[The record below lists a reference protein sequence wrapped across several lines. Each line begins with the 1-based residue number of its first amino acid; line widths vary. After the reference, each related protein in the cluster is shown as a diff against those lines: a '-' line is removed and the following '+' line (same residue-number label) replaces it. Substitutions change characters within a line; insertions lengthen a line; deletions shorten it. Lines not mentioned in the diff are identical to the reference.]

1 MRTPRLATFSVAIGI
16 PLLLAGVIAGVSPV
30 TAAAARTGSAGPA
43 ASFVVSG
50 DLRGVAATS
59 ATNAWT
65 VGGYGSVSSA
75 KTLIAR
81 WNGTAW
87 TRVPSPTPAGGGEL
101 SGVAATSA
109 SSAWAVGCTSCF
121 TSSPKTLIL
130 HWNGKTWTRVPSP
143 SPAGS
148 LSGVA
153 ATSASS
159 AWAVGCTSC
168 FTSSPKTL
176 ILHWNGKTWTR
187 VPSPAP
193 ADSSLSGVAAVSA
206 SNAWAVGCTSC
217 SHIDS
222 FKGLILGWNG
232 KAWRRV
238 PSPLPAYGKYG
249 NALAGVAATSAR
261 NAWAVGCTDG
271 CPVGGTPVI
280 ERWNGTAWKQVAPP
294 TTPYGLYNLAAVA
307 ATSTASAWAVGGGGP
322 VTSEGTATAHW
333 NGRRWTLSHGRSGA
347 ELAGVAATSATNAWA
362 VGGTASGR
370 TLILRWNGTTWKLN

>member
-1 MRTPRLATFSVAIGI
+1 VRTPLLATFSVAIGI

-30 TAAAARTGSAGPA
+30 TAAAARTGPAGPA

-87 TRVPSPTPAGGGEL
+87 TRVPSPTPAGGGE
-101 SGVAATSA
+101 
-109 SSAWAVGCTSCF
+109 
-121 TSSPKTLIL
+121 
-130 HWNGKTWTRVPSP
+130 
-143 SPAGS
+143 